1 VWRGG
6 LRNFRAAACANGT
19 VVDLVADPKVR
30 QTRRKILHAPLDVRA
45 KEYCGNIGRGAAVYS
60 IVDFDAIAS
69 VERLNSDNDCD
80 AISSQPSLRAR
91 ARPMFHTT
99 SFCLLGRNARRI
111 AWAEL
116 PKSLI
121 CRVDARI

>member
-1 VWRGG
+1 MWRGG

-80 AISSQPSLRAR
+80 AISSSAR
-91 ARPMFHTT
+91 SDANRPF
-99 SFCLLGRNARRI
+99 GRG
-111 AWAEL
+111 
-116 PKSLI
+116 
-121 CRVDARI
+121 RVRCSIPQASAC